1 MPKTAKGQSD
11 GAELIGGLTTGGAV
25 QALKLD
31 SSGNLQVSS
40 SGGVGASVSIADP
53 NTPANKA
60 AVDATGALKV
70 AATVNATNPSVGTN
84 GSAIPTSSTLVG
96 ASDGTN
102 LQGLTVESASNKN
115 LRVAVFN
122 AANELAIDGSG
133 RLTVLSSLQA
143 GSNLIGTVELADAA
157 GTNKLAIDASGRLT
171 VLSTL
176 QAGSNLIGT
185 IEIADAAGTN
195 KLAIDASGRLT
206 LVPNS
211 SMNVAQWA
219 GASPSV
225 SNPVYTS
232 QSLASGY
239 VAAFGSNPAAM
250 TANTDYQFK
259 WGAGG
264 TTVVNHIM
272 IQNNTASNIQW
283 DLDTTSNA
291 GSPVLA
297 PSQTIF
303 LDVQTTVLHLLST
316 GTPNVN
322 GSTGSNVVVRA
333 WL

>member
-133 RLTVLSSLQA
+133 RLTVLSS
-143 GSNLIGTVELADAA
+143 
-157 GTNKLAIDASGRLT
+157 
-171 VLSTL
+171 L